1 MNLDTQAPRAP
12 IRKSSAFTM
21 IELLITIAVVAILV
35 AIAVPSY
42 RDFVIRANRVEG
54 IDAVLHAMLCEE
66 RVYSRLNEYDADQ
79 CDPDGATNGAGV
91 YFSANGLYKIT
102 IAPEDPPQ
110 NVTITAA
117 PQGGQVNDD
126 CGSLT
131 LTEKGVKGSSAST
144 VEKCWVGK

>member
-66 RVYSRLNEYDADQ
+66 RVYSRLNVYDAGQ
-79 CDPDGATNGAGV
+79 CPTGLT
-91 YFSANGLYKIT
+91 ANGLYSVTIT
-102 IAPEDPPQ
+102 TATPFQ

-117 PQGGQVNDD
+117 PQGGQANDD

-144 VEKCWVGK
+144 AEKCWAGK